1 MIMKSKRIKSVVAGI
16 ALALCVA
23 FAAVF
28 GGCRAKDGRDGIN
41 GKDLNIFDIYEA
53 AKQETGNYDMTFEE
67 FLKEYLSYTPGELEE
82 ATSLKAAINK
92 SLMSAVTV
100 QADFSSA
107 NASNRGSGVIIDI
120 DRIKGDMLVITNCHV
135 LYNAAGN
142 GKYSDSVYLWL
153 YGSESSYP
161 QVNAANAIP
170 AKIVGA
176 SLNYDLALL
185 KVTASDLVKRS
196 KAERARWSRAEENYL
211 GETVYAV
218 GNANDQTLSANVG
231 YISKDLEAVTVDI
244 GSDKYTYNVMRT
256 SATISA
262 GNSGGGLFNGSGELV
277 GIVNAKGKD
286 TVGVGYAIPSST
298 ARRIINRM
306 ILDNDGTEKHYVR
319 LLQCGIDVYVSD
331 SYSTGL
337 NDKGFAE
344 IYEQVTVKS
353 IKDTN
358 DPAFNKI
365 ETGDVI
371 TRVKIMQDGG
381 TIEDMKINRLHN
393 FTDLLLSV
401 EVGNT
406 VQITVLRGEKGEE
419 KVFTLNYKAS
429 HFGQIA

>member
-1 MIMKSKRIKSVVAGI
+1 MRSKRIRAIVAGI

-67 FLKEYLSYTPGELEE
+67 FLKEYLSYTSGELED

-100 QADFSSA
+100 QADFSSVS
-107 NASNRGSGVIIDI
+107 ASNRGSGVIIDV
-120 DRIKGDMLVITNCHV
+120 DRTKGDMLVITNCHV
-135 LYNAAGN
+135 LYNAAASGN
-142 GKYSDSVYLWL
+142 RYSDSVYLWL
-153 YGSESSYP
+153 YGSESSSP
-161 QVNAANAIP
+161 QANAANAIP

-185 KVTASDLVKRS
+185 KVTANDLVKRS

-211 GETVYAV
+211 GETVYAI
-218 GNANDQTLSANVG
+218 GNANDQMLSANVG

-256 SATISA
+256 SATINA

-286 TVGVGYAIPSST
+286 AVGVGYAIPAST

-319 LLQCGIDVYVSD
+319 LLNCGIDVYVSD

-344 IYEQVTVKS
+344 IYEQVTVKG
-353 IKDTN
+353 IKDTH

-371 TRVKIMQDGG
+371 ARVKIMQDGG
-381 TIEDMKINRLHN
+381 TIEDMQINRLHN

-406 VQITVLRGEKGEE
+406 VQITVLRGENREE
-419 KVFTLNYKAS
+419 KVFTLNYNSS
-429 HFGQIA
+429 HFGQVN